1 MHRHN
6 FAKQCSPQ
14 LVLGEAFDAACKEVH
29 GKGQPAIVYEVIVKR
44 IMMQLKTLSAIYS
57 SCAMSG

>member
-1 MHRHN
+1 
-6 FAKQCSPQ
+6 
-14 LVLGEAFDAACKEVH
+14 LGEAFDAACKEVH